1 MGKHERNRKGLL
13 NGFHWSEK
21 LIAWQDLLK
30 LLEGHALHIA
40 APTTHFTKD
49 LVMDKNISMFATPIS
64 RIRYYTNGRIN
75 ELETEMIQVRW
86 KTFSFYRQLLQ
97 IKIKEL
103 ESYPKCSANFVLA
116 LTRKQPLRDVPK
128 NRCLFFPGDIHN
140 DVNPRTLLIQNMEF
154 ITLL

>member
-30 LLEGHALHIA
+30 LLERHALHIA

-103 ESYPKCSANFVLA
+103 KSYPKSFANFVLA
-116 LTRKQPLRDVPK
+116 
-128 NRCLFFPGDIHN
+128 
-140 DVNPRTLLIQNMEF
+140 
-154 ITLL
+154 